1 MASNKKTIVLGL
13 DYSQFD
19 GGITEV
25 NRKMGL
31 LDAEFKLASE
41 TAKRYGDETTQLS
54 LKQEKLTQQIGLQSQ
69 KVNLAKEAYDKA
81 MSSGKASEA
90 TIDKLDKALLNQR
103 TTMEK
108 LKNEL
113 ADVDDKL
120 VQANKAGNSFG
131 DTIRGMASTF
141 GLEVSPAIEGLASK
155 FDGLDANV
163 GNAILGIG
171 AMVTALG
178 KMTID
183 TAAAA
188 GEIDE
193 LSHKTGLTT
202 DTIQE
207 LKYAAEYLEISAEDI
222 GSSIAKMTRNMDSAR
237 SGTGDAA
244 EAFKQLKVR
253 ITDSNGQLKDSEQVF
268 YDTIDALGNV
278 KNETERNALSMSI
291 FGKSAMELNN
301 VILEG
306 SEGVKN
312 YAAQA
317 HEMGAVIDKENID
330 KFNQLDDAM
339 TNFGKMMES
348 VKNNLALGLLPLLT
362 GLFEAIGSIP
372 TPVLQTLV
380 VLGGV
385 VTTIILLVKA
395 IKSVTETGSQIKEFF
410 TATNASTLKTIGIVT
425 AVVAVLIA
433 LATVISVIMGRSND
447 LQKSMASIGD
457 SVGKVTSTVANAQN
471 TTTNAAANSNMVLVR
486 SSDYGNAYYAPAS
499 TVGRG
504 YASGTNNFPGGET
517 WINEGLKP
525 ERVVLPSGSQIIPAN
540 ESGNGDIYNI
550 NMSINASDIDDIQK
564 VISVMNSLKQVSRQ
578 GRVINGR
585 T

>member
-41 TAKRYGDETTQLS
+41 TAKRYGTETDQLS
-54 LKQEKLTQQIGLQSQ
+54 LKQEKLTQQINLQSQ

-113 ADVDDKL
+113 ASVDDKL
-120 VQANKAGNSFG
+120 EQANKTGSSFG
-131 DTIRGMASTF
+131 DTIRGMANTF

-183 TAAAA
+183 TASAA

-207 LKYAAEYLEISAEDI
+207 LNYAAEYLEVSAEDI

-237 SGTGDAA
+237 TGTGDAA

-306 SEGVKN
+306 SEGVKK
-312 YAAQA
+312 YAEQA

-372 TPVLQTLV
+372 TPVLQTLI

-457 SVGKVTSTVANAQN
+457 SVGKVTSSVAAAQN
-471 TTTNAAANSNMVLVR
+471 TTTNAAANSNTVLIK
-486 SSDYGNAYYAPAS
+486 SADYGNAYYAPAN
-499 TVGRG
+499 TPYTGGKG
-504 YASGTNNFPGGET
+504 YAGGTQYHQGGARWVGENGPEIYEFPVGG
-517 WINEGLKP
+517 I
-525 ERVVLPSGSQIIPAN
+525 VHDSN
-540 ESGNGDIYNI
+540 ESALLTGGDTFVFNVQADNI
-550 NMSINASDIDDIQK
+550 KELNDLIDLANRYRQ
-564 VISVMNSLKQVSRQ
+564 SVRQ
-578 GRVINGR
+578 GRL
-585 T
+585 